1 MKVVMTLLVRDE
13 ADIVDAQ
20 LAFHL
25 NSGVD
30 LVIATDNDSQDGTT
44 EILESYERDGY
55 LRLLRSHAHDH
66 SQPEIVTHMARLA
79 AASGADWVINSDADE
94 FWWPRGGSLAEILA
108 EIPPDYGT
116 VHASVRTFVP
126 RPAGVEHFA
135 ERMIV
140 RAVPHAPLFEP
151 TSAYRPVS
159 KVVHRAHPA
168 ITVGAGNH
176 SVAGGQLATLRGWY
190 PIEVLHFP
198 WRSADQVT
206 RKASIQAG
214 SRAKMRRPPRGYE
227 AALRS
232 GTLDEWFASL
242 AVSEDALERGLAK
255 GSLAVDTRLRD
266 ALRSLAS
273 GLLSSSSSSSF
284 ARPRDGSQLL
294 EFPTPNLVDEAA
306 YAIDTGVLAEAE
318 ILRAQKRLD
327 ALDARIA
334 TLERRFVPRV
344 IRRLRRSRSAPD
356 GDPRS

>member
-1 MKVVMTLLVRDE
+1 MTLLVRDE

-30 LVIATDNDSQDGTT
+30 FVIATDNDSQDGTT
-44 EILESYERDGY
+44 EILESYQRDGY
-55 LRLLRSHAHDH
+55 LHLLRSHAHDH

-108 EIPPDYGT
+108 EIPSDYGT

-126 RPAGVEHFA
+126 RTGGVEHFA

-168 ITVGAGNH
+168 IIGWRRESLRRRRSDSRH
-176 SVAGGQLATLRGWY
+176 CVAGIRSRFSTFRGARPTRW
-190 PIEVLHFP
+190 
-198 WRSADQVT
+198 T
-206 RKASIQAG
+206 RKARIQAG
-214 SRAKMRRPPRGYE
+214 SERRCAGHP
-227 AALRS
+227 AATRRRS
-232 GTLDEWFASL
+232 ARERSTSGSPASL
-242 AVSEDALERGLAK
+242 SARTRSIVGWPRDRSRSTRAFATRCARWRVVA
-255 GSLAVDTRLRD
+255 GSLLAFVLVRSPARRFAAARVPPLR
-266 ALRSLAS
+266 
-273 GLLSSSSSSSF
+273 
-284 ARPRDGSQLL
+284 
-294 EFPTPNLVDEAA
+294 TLVDEAA

-344 IRRLRRSRSAPD
+344 TRRLRRSRSAPD

>member
-30 LVIATDNDSQDGTT
+30 IVIATDNDSQDGTT

-55 LRLLRSHAHDH
+55 LRLLRSHAQDH

-94 FWWPRGGSLAEILA
+94 FWWPRGGSLAEILG
-108 EIPPDYGT
+108 EIPLDYGT

-168 ITVGAGNH
+168 IAVGAGNH
-176 SVAGGQLATLRGWY
+176 SVAGGQFATLRGWY

-198 WRSADQVT
+198 WRSAEQVT

-227 AALRS
+227 VALRS

-242 AVSEDALERGLAK
+242 AVSEDALERGLAE

-266 ALRSLAS
+266 ALRLVAS
-273 GLLSSSSSSSF
+273 GPLSSSPLF
-284 ARPRDGSQLL
+284 ARPRDGSQRL
-294 EFPTPNLVDEAA
+294 EFPTPDLVDEAA
-306 YAIDTGVLAEAE
+306 YAVDTGVLAEAE

-327 ALDARIA
+327 ALDERIA

-344 IRRLRRSRSAPD
+344 MRRLRRGRPTP
-356 GDPRS
+356 GGGLRT